1 MLLLV
6 VAAYA
11 ELEALGLHLAKSLMM
26 LPHGKKLFGQ
36 PAHGKLGVAG
46 HKQKFLTFHGSVLA
60 MYVWITYIVSTL
72 ALTSIN
78 LLAFCTSCAT
88 TSWTMSQ
95 PPIWGHCGTGFRNFM
110 LNKTQATDTNI

>member
-78 LLAFCTSCAT
+78 LLAFVHPVLPHPG
-88 TSWTMSQ
+88 Q
-95 PPIWGHCGTGFRNFM
+95 
-110 LNKTQATDTNI
+110 